1 MGKKNKKE
9 KDELEN
15 KNYKNDPNQTEDNDK
30 VSIKKTFR
38 DTGIIMALIAVV
50 TGIVVFVNR
59 DAFDPEYKSKQ
70 DNREQD
76 SGEKQEA
83 NAEEAYKNLCSLAN
97 KQLIEHK
104 NLNSNLEYVEGI
116 SSIEFAANQVVY
128 CALGNKQD
136 EYNYMVKI
144 TMSHNF
150 VNADAFIYQMTNLNL
165 NTAVTTYGVS
175 TEVSDIYS
183 SETINDK
190 FDDKAPSAL
199 PRYDASKVFIHYAYK
214 PTNSD
219 VAYFSVTYAGDDGQL
234 HSTNEMMYNDTS
246 MDFTVA
252 SIYAISPSS
261 SAKMY
266 DLLGIILGLEEF
278 EGGNGGQE
286 GNNGGQEEN
295 NGGQEENSSQVAYK
309 NLCSVANK
317 ELITT
322 KNLNSSL
329 EYVGGLS
336 SIEFATNKVVYC
348 ALGNKQDEYNY
359 LVKVTI
365 NYTFENENEFVHLM
379 ANLQLNDA
387 VDTYNVSSQVYDI
400 YVSEIINDKFDDK
413 APSTLSHYDTNKTFI
428 HNAYKADGSDEAFVS
443 VTYKGDNDLIYSINE
458 MKYDNVTTD
467 FTVVGD
473 GYSISTSTSAQ
484 MYGLLGII
492 LE

>member
-309 NLCSVANK
+309 NLCSLANK

-336 SIEFATNKVVYC
+336 SIEFTTNKVVYC
-348 ALGNKQDEYNY
+348 ALGNKQDENS

-379 ANLQLNDA
+379 ASLQLSDA
-387 VDTYNVSSQVYDI
+387 KDTYGVSAEVCNIDS
-400 YVSEIINDKFDDK
+400 SETINNKFDDL
-413 APSTLSHYDTNKTFI
+413 APSILPHYDAGGTINHIVYKPTSSDV
-428 HNAYKADGSDEAFVS
+428 AYVS
-443 VTYKGDNDLIYSINE
+443 VTYTGDDNQIHSTNE
-458 MKYDNVTTD
+458 MMYNDATMD
-467 FTVVGD
+467 FTIASSYD
-473 GYSISTSTSAQ
+473 ISSSTSTQ

-492 LE
+492 LA

>member
-70 DNREQD
+70 GNREQEN
-76 SGEKQEA
+76 GEQQEA

-150 VNADAFIYQMTNLNL
+150 GNADAFIYQMTNLNL
-165 NTAVTTYGVS
+165 NNAVTTYGVS

-278 EGGNGGQE
+278 EGGNGGHQE
-286 GNNGGQEEN
+286 NNGGQEEN
-295 NGGQEENSSQVAYK
+295 NGWQEENSSQVAYN
-309 NLCSVANK
+309 NLCSLANK
-317 ELITT
+317 ELISTE
-322 KNLNSSL
+322 NLNSSL
-329 EYVGGLS
+329 EYVAGLS
-336 SIEFATNKVVYC
+336 SIEFTTNKVVYC
-348 ALGNKQDEYNY
+348 ALGNKQDEKNY

-387 VDTYNVSSQVYDI
+387 KTTYGVSVEVSDI
-400 YVSEIINDKFDDK
+400 YSSETINNKFDDL
-413 APSTLSHYDTNKTFI
+413 APSILPHYDAAGTINHI
-428 HNAYKADGSDEAFVS
+428 AYKLTNSDVAYVS
-443 VTYKGDNDLIYSINE
+443 VTYTGDDNQIHSINE
-458 MKYDNVTTD
+458 MMYNDATMD
-467 FTVVGD
+467 FTIASSYD
-473 GYSISTSTSAQ
+473 ISSSTSAQ

-492 LE
+492 LA

>member
-309 NLCSVANK
+309 NLCSLANK

-379 ANLQLNDA
+379 ASLQLSDA
-387 VDTYNVSSQVYDI
+387 KDTYGVSAEVCNIDS
-400 YVSEIINDKFDDK
+400 SETINNKFDDL
-413 APSTLSHYDTNKTFI
+413 APSILPHYDAGGTINHIVYKPTSSDV
-428 HNAYKADGSDEAFVS
+428 AYVS
-443 VTYKGDNDLIYSINE
+443 VTYTGDDNQIHSTNE
-458 MKYDNVTTD
+458 MMYNDATMD
-467 FTVVGD
+467 FTIASSYD
-473 GYSISTSTSAQ
+473 ISSSTSTQ

-492 LE
+492 LA